1 MRAATVPQPPTTT
14 INTTPGATST
24 FLVATDR
31 GEDPTSAATLELGL
45 QLAREAGARVVLY
58 DRSAESWFT
67 DPFEAAAWAGGQL
80 PTWNQLLSPP
90 QLRSLGY
97 GYLAEQLTY
106 ARAMGLEA
114 AAWLPFGTGPA
125 AMARCCAAWGVTH
138 VVLPAAVAHP
148 SWAARLRGH
157 TLAGFRAS
165 LRGIELLLVDT
176 DGRVHRIAGTAGK
189 PQPARTGAL
198 V

>member
-31 GEDPTSAATLELGL
+31 GDDPASVVVLETGL

-58 DRSAESWFT
+58 DRSAESSFT
-67 DPFEAAAWAGGQL
+67 DPFEAAAWAGGQI

-114 AAWLPFGTGPA
+114 AAWLPFGTGPR

-148 SWAARLRGH
+148 LWRARLRGH
-157 TLAGFRAS
+157 TLAGFRTS
-165 LRGIELLLVDT
+165 LRGVEILLVDT
-176 DGRVHRIAGTAGK
+176 HGGVHQLAGTPSG